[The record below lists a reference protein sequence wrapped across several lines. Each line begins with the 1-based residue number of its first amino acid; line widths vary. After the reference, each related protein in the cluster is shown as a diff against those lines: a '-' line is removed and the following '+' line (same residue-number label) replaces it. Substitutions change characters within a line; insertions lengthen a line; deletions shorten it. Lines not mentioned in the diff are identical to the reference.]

1 MQQRLLERERALQ
14 HSQKREQELKTRMRS
29 LQASADNNNNNLSL
43 EVQRSVE
50 LREKRHEG
58 ELKGL
63 AKQISFLRARC
74 EREEGFRK
82 GLVWTKRWFLMQVD
96 MYNKW

>member
-1 MQQRLLERERALQ
+1 
-14 HSQKREQELKTRMRS
+14 MRG
-29 LQASADNNNNNLSL
+29 LQASTDNNNNNLTL
-43 EVQRSVE
+43 DVQRQVE

-96 MYNKW
+96 MYNRW